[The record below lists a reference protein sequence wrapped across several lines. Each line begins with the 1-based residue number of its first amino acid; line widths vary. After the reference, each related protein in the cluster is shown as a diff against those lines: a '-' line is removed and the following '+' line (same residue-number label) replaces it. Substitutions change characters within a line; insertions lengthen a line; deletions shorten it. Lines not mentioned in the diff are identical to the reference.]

1 MAYICYGLNL
11 VQTHRRKIH
20 QYGEQRLNIRSYSCV
35 FLGNV
40 LMIKMRILVKTFVV
54 YALPLL
60 SHQSYNSANMTCS
73 DELINFCYVKNW
85 KSHLWRMFMMQRKI
99 WGVGTNYD
107 ILIMKFKRGPA
118 QSFSTGSAVYLL
130 LEHAQGSE
138 RAPQAKGAAEANTKE
153 QELAELWLS
162 MPKASASAAER
173 VGEDN
178 ELTQRNRGWQPCSSP
193 QEQQGAG
200 TELWLSLAIWSLLC
214 SRGCETMPC
223 PSP

>member
-107 ILIMKFKRGPA
+107 ILIMKFSSVIFHR
-118 QSFSTGSAVYLL
+118 
-130 LEHAQGSE
+130 
-138 RAPQAKGAAEANTKE
+138 
-153 QELAELWLS
+153 LS
-162 MPKASASAAER
+162 CVPPSWTCA
-173 VGEDN
+173 G
-178 ELTQRNRGWQPCSSP
+178 QW
-193 QEQQGAG
+193 AG
-200 TELWLSLAIWSLLC
+200 TTSKGS
-214 SRGCETMPC
+214 SRGKHEGARVSGALT
-223 PSP
+223 